1 MVRILCIG
9 DSHVPKRAKELSE
22 KIYDK
27 LNEITELDLFDYTFF
42 TGDEIDFPKLMNY
55 LDLKTKNE
63 LFVVMGNMDYY
74 YGNRNAPLHRKLDII
89 FKNNEKITIGLNH
102 GAQISPRGDHDQL
115 ENLAIEMKYNIL
127 ISGHTHKEEVH
138 LTKNGILLL
147 NPGSVTG
154 AWSFV
159 ASLIPS
165 FIELDI
171 EENTKEIIVDL
182 FQIDKQSR
190 EIRAFKTKYQFKDER
205 IKKLLV

>member
-27 LNEITELDLFDYTFF
+27 LNKITELDLFDYTFF
-42 TGDEIDFPKLMNY
+42 TGDEIDFPTLMKY

-74 YGNRNAPLHRKLDII
+74 YGNRNAPLHQKLDII
-89 FKNNEKITIGLNH
+89 FTNNKKITIGLNH

-127 ISGHTHKEEVH
+127 VSGHTHKEEVH

-171 EENTKEIIVDL
+171 DENTKEIIVDL

-190 EIRAFKTKYQFKDER
+190 EIRVFKAKYQFKDEQ
-205 IKKLLV
+205 IKDLLI